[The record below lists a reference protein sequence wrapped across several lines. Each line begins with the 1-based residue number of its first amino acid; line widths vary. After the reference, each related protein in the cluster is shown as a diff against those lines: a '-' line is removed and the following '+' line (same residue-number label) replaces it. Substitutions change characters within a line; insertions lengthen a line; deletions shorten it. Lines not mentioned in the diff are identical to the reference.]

1 MRHFMVEATY
11 SAPFERVR
19 EAIPRHRVWLQ
30 KGYDQG
36 LFLCSGPKI
45 PPTGGYLVARA
56 ETVEVLQTM
65 FEEEPL
71 NKEGLASFTF
81 TEFDPVKRQG
91 WTEDWFNG
99 TDAETTVQKANSV
112 SL

>member
-1 MRHFMVEATY
+1 MKHFVVEATY
-11 SAPFERVR
+11 SAPFEQVR
-19 EAIPRHRVWLQ
+19 DAYPRHRAWLQ
-30 KGYDQG
+30 KGYDLG

-56 ETVEVLQTM
+56 ESVEVLKTM

-81 TEFDPVKRQG
+81 TEFQPVKRQG
-91 WTEDWFNG
+91 WTEHWFDEVAAG
-99 TDAETTVQKANSV
+99 TGAQTAA
-112 SL
+112 